1 MTKKKFSVTTA
12 GIIVLACLFYAVN
25 GGIRCNYGLFR
36 GAVSDNSGVDYASIS
51 LILAVAQLSFGVM
64 QPVFGAL
71 ALKKTNTFVL
81 GCGGGIAATGLFL
94 IPFCHSMWSLMLCL
108 GLMVPIGLAAFS
120 FGIIMGTITPLLGE
134 RKAAVVSGFVSA
146 SCGGGSILIAPIL
159 RSSIDSIGLW
169 GAILSLC
176 IPAACLIPAALW
188 LSRQRPAGMVSSAA
202 PAHESSVKELILS
215 ALRNPS
221 YRRLMTAFFL
231 CGFHMAIIETHLY
244 SHFLSYGF
252 SDQLVSYAF
261 SAYGLAC
268 VVGGTSSG
276 FLSSRFPMQKVLGSI
291 YASRIVWILGFLLLP
306 KSVFSMFAFII
317 LLGLTGGSVVP
328 PTSGLVGKLYGS
340 ARLGTL
346 FGLVFVAHQIG
357 SFFSAWLGGVCLT
370 VTGGYTVIWC
380 ASALF
385 SLVASFLSFRV
396 KAE

>member
-1 MTKKKFSVTTA
+1 MIKRKFSITTA
-12 GIIVLACLFYAVN
+12 GIIVIACLFYAIN

-36 GAVSDNSGVDYASIS
+36 GSITDNSGVSYASVS
-51 LILAVAQLSFGVM
+51 LVLAVAQLSFGIM

-81 GCGGGIAATGLFL
+81 GLGGAIAATGLVL
-94 IPFCHSMWSLMLCL
+94 IPFCHSIGSLMLCL

-120 FGIIMGTITPLLGE
+120 FGIIMGTVTPLLGE
-134 RKAAVVSGFVSA
+134 RRAAVVSGFVSA
-146 SCGGGSILIAPIL
+146 SCGGGSILFAPIL
-159 RSSIDSIGLW
+159 RSSLDSNGLW

-188 LSRQRPAGMVSSAA
+188 LSRQRRTVPASTAH
-202 PAHESSVKELILS
+202 PAETSLKELIRS
-215 ALRNPS
+215 ALKNPS

-268 VVGGTSSG
+268 VVGGTTSG
-276 FLSSRFPMQKVLGSI
+276 FLCSRFPMQRVLGCL
-291 YASRIVWILGFLLLP
+291 YASRTIWILGFLLLP
-306 KSVFSMFAFII
+306 KSAFSMYAFII

-328 PTSGLVGKLYGS
+328 PTSGLVSKLYGS

-346 FGLVFVAHQIG
+346 FGLVFVAHQFG
-357 SFFSAWLGGVCLT
+357 SFFSAWLGGVCLSA
-370 VTGGYTVIWC
+370 TGGYALIWC

-385 SLVASFLSFRV
+385 SQVAAFLSFRV
-396 KAE
+396 KTH